1 MPPEKGT
8 EGKAKLNV
16 GNSYR
21 FVLIINEQ
29 FNLTLIKLD
38 IFI

>member
-1 MPPEKGT
+1 MPPEKRT
-8 EGKAKLNV
+8 EGKVKLNL

-29 FNLTLIKLD
+29 F
-38 IFI
+38 